1 MKGRVNMI
9 GLIKNII
16 CAAKKSCVFV
26 VVVSFALQLCLLDS
40 TFKQKLDQLLF
51 YDSSSYDIIK
61 MSIKFNQAIIII
73 IICLDIFLYGL
84 YSLLFSIDMQ
94 QYNISVDDIL
104 YKHIN
109 LKKNINSVNN
119 MIVPSL
125 IILYLLTVIMSIHTS
140 MDFALEYVISHF
152 VWYQLLLF
160 LASYIPVIIMK
171 IYEYEIYKD
180 Y

>member
-1 MKGRVNMI
+1 
-9 GLIKNII
+9 
-16 CAAKKSCVFV
+16 V

-119 MIVPSL
+119 ID
-125 IILYLLTVIMSIHTS
+125 IIP
-140 MDFALEYVISHF
+140 LE
-152 VWYQLLLF
+152 
-160 LASYIPVIIMK
+160 
-171 IYEYEIYKD
+171 
-180 Y
+180 

>member
-1 MKGRVNMI
+1 M
-9 GLIKNII
+9 
-16 CAAKKSCVFV
+16 
-26 VVVSFALQLCLLDS
+26 S
-40 TFKQKLDQLLF
+40 T
-51 YDSSSYDIIK
+51 
-61 MSIKFNQAIIII
+61 KFNQAIIII

-140 MDFALEYVISHF
+140 MDFALEYVISQF

>member
-51 YDSSSYDIIK
+51 YDSSSY
-61 MSIKFNQAIIII
+61 
-73 IICLDIFLYGL
+73 
-84 YSLLFSIDMQ
+84 
-94 QYNISVDDIL
+94 NISVDDIL

-140 MDFALEYVISHF
+140 MDFALEYVISQF

>member
-1 MKGRVNMI
+1 MI

-125 IILYLLTVIMSIHTS
+125 IILYLLTCYYVNSYKYGFCIRICNFTICVVSII
-140 MDFALEYVISHF
+140 A
-152 VWYQLLLF
+152 F